1 MRWRDIP
8 NIISLIRIGL
18 VLPIVMLLVEERYGA
33 ALILLFV
40 AGASD
45 ALDGYLAKR
54 NGWTSRVGSILDPV
68 ADKLLLV
75 SAFLVLGW
83 MGHIPLWLVAGI
95 VARDVVILLGAS
107 AYHLLVGHYELA
119 PSWISKINTFA
130 QILLGL
136 SVVLSLAV
144 ANLSDAFIEG
154 LVYLVATTTILSGVD
169 YVWTWGR
176 RAWHAKSGRHV

>member
-1 MRWRDIP
+1 MRSRDIP

-18 VLPIVMLLVEERYGA
+18 VVPIIMLLIDERYTA
-33 ALILLFV
+33 ALVLLFV

-54 NGWTSRVGSILDPV
+54 NGWTSRLGSILDPV

-75 SAFLVLGW
+75 SSFLVLGW

-95 VARDVVILLGAS
+95 VARDVVILLGAT
-107 AYHLLVGHYELA
+107 AYHFLIGHYEMA
-119 PSWISKINTFA
+119 PSWISKANTFA

-136 SVVLSLAV
+136 TVVLSLSIV
-144 ANLSDAFIEG
+144 SLPEVFIDA
-154 LVYLVATTTILSGVD
+154 LVYTVVATTILSGAD

-176 RAWHAKSGRHV
+176 RALEVKTDRHV

>member
-8 NIISLIRIGL
+8 NIISLMRIGL
-18 VLPIVMLLVEERYGA
+18 VLPIVMLLIEEYYTT
-33 ALILLFV
+33 ALIMLFV

-54 NGWTSRVGSILDPV
+54 YGWTSRIGSILDPV

-75 SAFLVLGW
+75 SSFLVLGW

-95 VARDVVILLGAS
+95 VARDVVILLGAA
-107 AYHLLVGHYELA
+107 AYHFLIGHYEMA
-119 PSWISKINTFA
+119 PSWISKTNTFA

-136 SVVLSLAV
+136 TVVLSLSIV
-144 ANLSDAFIEG
+144 TLPSVFIDG
-154 LVYLVATTTILSGVD
+154 LVYMVVVTTVMSGAD

-176 RAWHAKSGRHV
+176 RALDAKSRRHV